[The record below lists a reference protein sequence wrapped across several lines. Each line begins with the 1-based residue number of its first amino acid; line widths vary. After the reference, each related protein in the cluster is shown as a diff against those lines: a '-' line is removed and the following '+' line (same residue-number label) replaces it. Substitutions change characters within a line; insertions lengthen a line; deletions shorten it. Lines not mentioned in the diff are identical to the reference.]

1 MVKNIEAVWFSIDRP
16 GNIGRDKRDM
26 TIKSNKL
33 QSGAESI
40 TERTSHTR
48 ILAVPKDSR
57 SLDTLQLGRLEL
69 SFRDWVERTTR
80 GDVRRSR
87 KRILLIFMLIRYTG
101 AKLNEVLALDPFQDI
116 DFDRHMIILGNP
128 AAGRDRTKR
137 EVQISEA
144 LAEEIQTAL
153 AEPAFQK
160 SLSNLFN
167 VDPGHVRRKFYE
179 RAAACGFPKALGAPD
194 AVRKSRAVELMQ
206 SNMPLP
212 AVQRI
217 LGHSTPNLTSSY
229 VTFSD
234 DDIRVVTRH
243 FMEKESLRKTS
254 ARNIFFGKIRAIR
267 RGDIQ
272 AMVELTTIGG
282 DLIATVITKDSLSR
296 LGLKEG
302 TLISAEVKAPWVVLF
317 KGEGEPDTSADN
329 RFRGI
334 IYRILSGAVNT
345 EYVVRIADGTELCSL
360 VTSESSRRLD
370 LHVNDP
376 VWAVF
381 SSFSVVLH
389 VD

>member
-1 MVKNIEAVWFSIDRP
+1 M
-16 GNIGRDKRDM
+16 DKKDM
-26 TIKSNKL
+26 TIKSNEQ
-33 QSGAESI
+33 QSGSESI
-40 TERTSHTR
+40 TERTGHAR

-57 SLDTLQLGRLEL
+57 SLDTLQLGRLEQ
-69 SFRDWVERTTR
+69 SFRDWAESTKRK
-80 GDVRRSR
+80 DVRWSR
-87 KRILLIFMLIRYTG
+87 KRILLIFLLIRYTG
-101 AKLNEVLALDPFQDI
+101 AKLNEVLALNPFRDI
-116 DFDRHMIILGNP
+116 DFDRHMIVLGNP
-128 AAGRDRTKR
+128 AAGHDRTKR

-144 LAEEIQTAL
+144 LSGDIQTAL
-153 AEPAFQK
+153 AEPAFKK

-179 RAAACGFPKALGAPD
+179 RAAACGFLKALGAPD
-194 AVRKSRAVELMQ
+194 SIRKSRAVELMQ

-229 VTFSD
+229 VSFSD
-234 DDIRVVTRH
+234 DDIRDVTRH
-243 FMEKESLRKTS
+243 FMEKESRRITS

-272 AMVELTTIGG
+272 AMVELVTIGG
-282 DLIATVITKDSLSR
+282 DLITTVITNDSLSR

-302 TLISAEVKAPWVVLF
+302 ILITAEVKAPWVVLF
-317 KGEGEPDTSADN
+317 KGEGAPDTSADN
-329 RFRGI
+329 RFRGTI
-334 IYRILSGAVNT
+334 DHIVTGAVNT

-370 LHVNDP
+370 LHVKDT

-381 SSFSVVLH
+381 NSFSVVLH

>member
-1 MVKNIEAVWFSIDRP
+1 MK
-16 GNIGRDKRDM
+16 
-26 TIKSNKL
+26 IKSSKRK
-33 QSGAESI
+33 SDSVSI
-40 TERTSHTR
+40 AERTGHAR
-48 ILAVPKDSR
+48 ILAVPKGSR
-57 SLDTLQLGRLEL
+57 FLDTLQLVRLEQ
-69 SFRDWVERTTR
+69 SFRDWVKSTAR
-80 GDVRRSR
+80 GDVGWSR

-101 AKLNEVLALDPFQDI
+101 AKLNEVLALNPFQDI
-116 DFDRHMIILGNP
+116 YFDRHMIVLGNP

-144 LAEEIQTAL
+144 LSGDIQTVL
-153 AEPAFQK
+153 AEPAFKK

-194 AVRKSRAVELMQ
+194 AIRKSRAVELMQ

-229 VTFSD
+229 VSFSD

-243 FMEKESLRKTS
+243 FMEKESRRKTS
-254 ARNIFFGKIRAIR
+254 ARNTFFGKIRTIR
-267 RGDIQ
+267 KGDIQ
-272 AMVELTTIGG
+272 AMVELVTIGG
-282 DLIATVITKDSLSR
+282 GVITTVITIDSLSR

-302 TLISAEVKAPWVVLF
+302 TLITAEVKAPWVVLF
-317 KGEGEPDTSADN
+317 KGDRDPDTSADN

-334 IYRILSGAVNT
+334 IERIVAGAVNT

-360 VTSESSRRLD
+360 VTGESSRRLD
-370 LHVNDP
+370 FHVNDP

-381 SSFSVVLH
+381 NSFSVVLH
-389 VD
+389 ID